1 MSRAEHEEKP
11 FIFAPRR
18 SDDPFW
24 RIQQQAE
31 ARARNNGADEA
42 AQHKAGRKAMILRR
56 AILDLKLEPDAEHI
70 LRTVC
75 GEHKRCGS

>member
-1 MSRAEHEEKP
+1 MSRDDHEKP

-42 AQHKAGRKAMILRR
+42 AQHRAGRTAMILRR

-75 GEHKRCGS
+75 GDHKRT